1 MADQGAC
8 PRLRALVNVSTELT
22 RIIQG
27 GPSLKILGAGLLR
40 RQQELDVLDLR
51 IRAAAHM
58 HSAAQAIL
66 RGITPSTLY
75 GAEELVPLGLVAAPE
90 DFSADMSEC

>member
-1 MADQGAC
+1 M
-8 PRLRALVNVSTELT
+8 RTT
-22 RIIQG
+22 QG

-40 RQQELDVLDLR
+40 RQKELDILDLR
-51 IRAAAHM
+51 IRAAAHL

-66 RGITPSTLY
+66 RGITPSILY
-75 GAEELVPLGLVAAPE
+75 GTEELITLGLVAAPE